1 MTEPTRTGAGPD
13 DGVYVI
19 SVAAEMTGVPAP
31 TLRLYEDKGLLTPAR
46 TAGRTR
52 RYSPRDIARIHRITE
67 LTAAGINLAGIN
79 LILELQDHNG
89 DLRAELDQATGRTPR
104 AWPAGRTRS
113 PGPRPRRPRRQRA
126 RR

>member
-1 MTEPTRTGAGPD
+1 VTEPTRTGAAGLD

-19 SVAAEMTGVPAP
+19 SVAAEMTGVPAA

-67 LTAAGINLAGIN
+67 LAAAGINLAGIN

-89 DLRAELDQATGRTPR
+89 DLRAELDEATSRTEHAKPTGENR
-104 AWPAGRTRS
+104 
-113 PGPRPRRPRRQRA
+113 
-126 RR
+126 